1 MSGDII
7 AWLNTNRL
15 DLGCV
20 YEAPDFP
27 SYLLEPILT
36 EELFLVTARDNWP
49 GELGPDGF
57 ALEGIN
63 ASKLE
68 GLPLVL
74 TSPAHGARKLQEPAI
89 GNL

>member
-1 MSGDII
+1 
-7 AWLNTNRL
+7 
-15 DLGCV
+15 
-20 YEAPDFP
+20 
-27 SYLLEPILT
+27 
-36 EELFLVTARDNWP
+36 LFLVTARDNWP

-74 TSPAHGARKLQEPAI
+74 TSPANGARKLQEPAI